1 MSASYMCLVL
11 GVTACGIMAIRATR
25 LLAASLWLA
34 GLSAILATFFYMM
47 GAPEIA
53 VIELSVGA
61 GLVTVLFVFTIGI
74 AEDTEDAG
82 ESRGTL
88 IPRPVAMILGAL
100 VFLLLGWLTLP
111 LVDIEAPAFEPVFT
125 SLLWEGRDLDVLAQ
139 VVLIFAGVLGILE
152 LLAQVA
158 TREEKLQV
166 PPAQEPEVG
175 SRPCSGIERK
185 EAQL

>member
-1 MSASYMCLVL
+1 MSVSYVCLVL
-11 GVTACGIMAIRATR
+11 GATVCGIMVIRATR
-25 LLAASLWLA
+25 LLVASLWLA
-34 GLSAILATFFYMM
+34 GLSAILATFFYLM

-74 AEDTEDAG
+74 AEATEDAG

-88 IPRPVAMILGAL
+88 IPRPVAMILGVL
-100 VFLLLGWLTLP
+100 VFLLLGWLILP
-111 LVDIEAPAFEPVFT
+111 LVGIEAPAFEPVFT
-125 SLLWEGRDLDVLAQ
+125 SLLWKGRDLDVLAQ

-158 TREEKLQV
+158 AREEKLGV
-166 PPAQEPEVG
+166 PPVQESGVG
-175 SRPCSGIERK
+175 SRPCSRTKREGV
-185 EAQL
+185 

>member
-1 MSASYMCLVL
+1 MSISYVCLVL
-11 GVTACGIMAIRATR
+11 GATACGILAIRATR

-34 GLSAILATFFYMM
+34 GLSAILATLFYLM

-74 AEDTEDAG
+74 AETTGDTVG
-82 ESRGTL
+82 GRGML
-88 IPRPVAMILGAL
+88 IPRPVAVILGVL
-100 VFLLLGWLTLP
+100 VFLLLGWLILP
-111 LVDIEAPAFEPVFT
+111 LVGIEAPAFEPVFT

-152 LLAQVA
+152 LLAQVT
-158 TREEKLQV
+158 TREERLQV
-166 PPAQEPEVG
+166 PSAQEPEVG
-175 SRPCSGIERK
+175 SRHCSATERK